1 MLHAGG
7 APFSMSQTILHM
19 TGPAARGARVGA
31 PMLRDLLD
39 VLVDAVQQS
48 VRVRAEGRSRAAGPT
63 PAWLDRAA
71 TFLVEIQPGSTQLVL
86 DAQKLGDLV
95 PDKFAQLSTFQ
106 PLDPRAT
113 CLDVF
118 VEALD
123 DALASKADSDL
134 YDDGLVETLARFGRV
149 LDQEVDSFEIRNGR
163 TRVFDRQSVDSLRQ
177 LRRSIPADQRVRVAG
192 KLDLLKHSN
201 RLFALL
207 MPGVDLRGVV
217 VADVDFT
224 RLGQLLGQ
232 QVIVSGT
239 AKFRPSGKVLRV
251 EAEQIVAAEGDTTPW
266 ESIPQPLFSELETR
280 SLRIPQGPKSG
291 VAAIFGQWPGD
302 ETDEDFESAVRDLS

>member
-1 MLHAGG
+1 
-7 APFSMSQTILHM
+7 
-19 TGPAARGARVGA
+19 V
-31 PMLRDLLD
+31 
-39 VLVDAVQQS
+39 
-48 VRVRAEGRSRAAGPT
+48 
-63 PAWLDRAA
+63 WLDRAA
-71 TFLVEIQPGSTQLVL
+71 TFVVEIQPGSTQLVL
-86 DAQKLGDLV
+86 DAEKLGDLV
-95 PDKFAQLSTFQ
+95 PEKFARLSTFE

-123 DALASKADSDL
+123 DALAGKPDSDL
-134 YDDGLVETLARFGRV
+134 YDDGLVETLTRFARV
-149 LDQEVDSFEIRNGR
+149 LDHDVDSFEIRNGR
-163 TRVFDRQSVDSLRQ
+163 TRIFDRQSVDSLRQ

-201 RLFALL
+201 RIFALL
-207 MPGVDLRGVV
+207 MPGIDLRGVV
-217 VADVDFT
+217 VADADFT
-224 RLGQLLGQ
+224 RFGQLLGQ

-266 ESIPQPLFSELETR
+266 ESAPQPLFSELETR
-280 SLRIPQGPKSG
+280 SLRVPQGPRSG
-291 VAAIFGQWPGD
+291 VAALFGQWPGD